1 MMMPGVLSAGSTRMC
16 SAARWHRTLELRRS
30 WRGCAVC
37 RSTRALRGYAHR
49 AQRQVAGAGAGPH
62 AGTCSWPPRQPRSP
76 PPCGAT
82 AGSPTSSRS
91 GWARRATCRGCGARR
106 SAPMGG
112 SWPTRTSARARTWW
126 PCRLTWSCPQ
136 DTPRPT
142 EASTLGWTAPPCW
155 AGPSTRTRSSSRC
168 GSSCRCGSAT
178 SATGRT
184 RSGAP
189 TSPRSPPS
197 SISRPLEEGPARTA
211 QPPPGRQHEPGPGKA
226 H

>member
-1 MMMPGVLSAGSTRMC
+1 MMPGVLSAGSTRMC

-126 PCRLTWSCPQ
+126 PCRLTWSCP
-136 DTPRPT
+136 T

-155 AGPSTRTRSSSRC
+155 AGPSTRTPSSSRC

-184 RSGAP
+184 RSGGP
-189 TSPRSPPS
+189 GSPRSPPS